1 MLRRKKN
8 SYKEFDNEKKFPRL
22 ENSDEAPRS
31 TRENIS
37 GPQGTLLF
45 QID

>member
-1 MLRRKKN
+1 MTK
-8 SYKEFDNEKKFPRL
+8 KKFPRL